1 MIRRPP
7 RSTRTDTLFPDT
19 TLFRS
24 PIYHFGLE
32 RRGGQRMPDAGLA
45 LYFAFRLA
53 AAGAVKC
60 VAMADTAVYR
70 LLGRLRAFAANTGLS
85 VCAGIGAGTLYLF
98 ADHQRGHAGLVD
110 MGSVS
115 RRLQLAGHCRH
126 LRQRCDDRHGGMAEP

>member
-1 MIRRPP
+1 
-7 RSTRTDTLFPDT
+7 
-19 TLFRS
+19 
-24 PIYHFGLE
+24 
-32 RRGGQRMPDAGLA
+32 MPDAGLA

-110 MGSVS
+110 KIGRALCRERVCQYVLNSVVAVT
-115 RRLQLAGHCRH
+115 LKKKT
-126 LRQRCDDRHGGMAEP
+126 

>member
-7 RSTRTDTLFPDT
+7 RSTRTDTLFPYT

-24 PIYHFGLE
+24 
-32 RRGGQRMPDAGLA
+32 RGGQRMPDAGLA

-85 VCAGIGAGTLYLF
+85 VCAGIGAATLYLF
-98 ADHQRGHAGLVD
+98 ADPQRGPAGLVD
-110 MGSVS
+110 LGSVS
-115 RRLQLAGHCRH
+115 RRLPLAWHCRH
-126 LRQRCDDRHGGMAEP
+126 FQIGSASCWARVCEDA